1 MTSSPL
7 RREVDVAV
15 IGGGPA
21 GAAAA
26 TRLSRWG
33 YSVALLTKPTSPE
46 VTLGESLPPSIMKP
60 LIGVRGIPFGGVE
73 ATGGRSHLPVVA
85 KDIRWPDMFL
95 IKRYLPRLQRRVQ
108 PC

>member
-60 LIGVRGIPFGGVE
+60 LIAVGLERAVEGKGFYRSQGNTVWWGG
-73 ATGGRSHLPVVA
+73 GNGRSEPFASGGQGLS
-85 KDIRWPDMFL
+85 L
-95 IKRYLPRLQRRVQ
+95 IHI
-108 PC
+108 